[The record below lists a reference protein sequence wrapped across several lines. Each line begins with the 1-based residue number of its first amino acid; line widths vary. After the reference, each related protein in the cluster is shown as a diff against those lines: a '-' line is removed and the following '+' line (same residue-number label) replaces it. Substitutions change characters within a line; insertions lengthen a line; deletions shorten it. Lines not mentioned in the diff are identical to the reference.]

1 MLNLINFNPDRVFAA
16 LYAAAKGEEGHTYYA
31 LISKGDESDE
41 ENTDSGHPVVGE
53 QTTRTTS

>member
-41 ENTDSGHPVVGE
+41 ENNDSGHPVVGK
-53 QTTRTTS
+53 QKTRTTS

>member
-41 ENTDSGHPVVGE
+41 ENTDSGHPVVGK

>member
-41 ENTDSGHPVVGE
+41 ENTDSGHPVVGK
-53 QTTRTTS
+53 QTSRTTS

>member
-1 MLNLINFNPDRVFAA
+1 MLKLINFDPDRVFAA
-16 LYAAAKGEEGHTYYA
+16 LYEAAKGEEGHTYYA

-41 ENTDSGHPVVGE
+41 ENTDRGHPVVGE